1 MRMNLAMSKIKVDG
15 MEDLVISDLAVVNWK
30 QEGDSQTVTIE
41 FFCKNIDWDQIQ
53 RSTLMDEFS
62 AAVKECLAAEASEIA
77 HGRGWKPLVEEKP
90 AVKENE
96 TTMGGMMMAARAAN
110 KFMLRRRKSFKP
122 TTLSEV
128 ANMRETRY
136 LAAVTKFNAI
146 IEKREKKQ
154 KEKEEKEVKLS
165 ESTLAKRDPR
175 RCHSSPPN

>member
-1 MRMNLAMSKIKVDG
+1 MG
-15 MEDLVISDLAVVNWK
+15 
-30 QEGDSQTVTIE
+30 
-41 FFCKNIDWDQIQ
+41 Q
-53 RSTLMDEFS
+53 RSTLMEEFS
-62 AAVKECLAAEASEIA
+62 IAVKECLAAEASEIA
-77 HGRGWKPLVEEKP
+77 HGRGGKPVEEKP
-90 AVKENE
+90 VVKETE

-175 RCHSSPPN
+175 RCHSSPPNLYWEAH